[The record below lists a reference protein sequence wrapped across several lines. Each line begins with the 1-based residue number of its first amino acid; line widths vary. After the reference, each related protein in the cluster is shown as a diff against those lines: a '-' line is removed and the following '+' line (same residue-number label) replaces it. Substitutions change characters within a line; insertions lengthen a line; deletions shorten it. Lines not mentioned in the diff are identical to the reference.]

1 MAFGAVQAERV
12 AERRAESALCGRYV
26 LYWMQQSQRATA
38 NHALEYAILRANAL
52 GLPVLVAFGLLPD
65 YPGANARHYQ
75 FMLEGLREVAQA
87 LRERGIVFLP
97 RLGSPVGV
105 VLDLAD
111 EAALIVCDRGYMPIQ
126 REWREHV
133 VQGAGCSVVEVE
145 SDVVVPVEAVSDH
158 VEYAARTLRP
168 KIWRLFDRFA
178 IDVPQVPVQHASAHW
193 TLPRLDLTDAARVV
207 AELGVDRSVP
217 PVRRFR
223 GGHTEAH
230 RRLDAFLATGLG
242 AYAADAPDVTGA
254 AASQLSPYLHFGQI
268 SPLEIAL
275 RVRAEADRLPAGVDA
290 FLEQLVVRRELAMN
304 YAQFMPDL
312 GTYGCLPEWARKTLA
327 DHADDPRDPVY
338 TPEQMEQSATADP
351 YWNAAMTEMRETG
364 YLHNHLRMY
373 WAKQILLWSATPRE
387 AFATVSRLNDRYFLD
402 GRDPNSVASIAW
414 VFGQHDRPWP
424 ERAVFGKVRSMT
436 RSGLERKVDT
446 QAFLQ
451 HVARVAPDENH

>member
-1 MAFGAVQAERV
+1 MGLDAIQPERIAEHRAAGAPV
-12 AERRAESALCGRYV
+12 GRCV

-38 NHALEYAILRANAL
+38 NHALEYAVREANAL
-52 GLPVLVAFGLLPD
+52 GLPVLVVFGLLPD

-75 FMLEGLREVAQA
+75 FMLEGLGEVAQA
-87 LRERGIVFLP
+87 LRKRGIAFMP
-97 RLGSPVGV
+97 RLGCPVDV

-126 REWREHV
+126 RQWRDRVIE
-133 VQGAGCSVVEVE
+133 AARCSVVVVE

-178 IDVPQVPVQHASAHW
+178 VDVPQVPVQHASAHW

-207 AELGVDRSVP
+207 AELGVDRSVS

-223 GGHTEAH
+223 GGHTEAG
-230 RRLDAFLATGLG
+230 RQLDAFLATGLG

-268 SPLEIAL
+268 SPLEIVL
-275 RVRAEADRLPAGVDA
+275 RVRAEANRLPAGVDA

-312 GTYGCLPEWARKTLA
+312 GTYGCLPEWARQTLA
-327 DHADDPRDPVY
+327 DHAADPRDPVY
-338 TPEQMEQSATADP
+338 TPEQMEQSRTADP

-373 WAKQILLWSATPRE
+373 WAKQILLWSATPQE
-387 AFATVSRLNDRYFLD
+387 AFATISRLNDRYFLD

-436 RSGLERKVDT
+436 RGGLERKVDT
-446 QAFLQ
+446 RAYLRHVERVVQA
-451 HVARVAPDENH
+451 ENR